1 MVTKQKS
8 LVSNRIER
16 VGVVPFG
23 LDVPKNPVFMR
34 VSGLGTFR
42 VTVFATLFSKT
53 CFLADEIVPP
63 GLQLNLKIA

>member
-16 VGVVPFG
+16 VGVVPIG
-23 LDVPKNPVFMR
+23 LDVPKNPVISK

-42 VTVFATLFSKT
+42 ATVFATLFSKT
-53 CFLADEIVPP
+53 CFRADEIVPL
-63 GLQLNLKIA
+63 GLFVKGV

>member
-16 VGVVPFG
+16 VGVVPLG

-34 VSGLGTFR
+34 V
-42 VTVFATLFSKT
+42 
-53 CFLADEIVPP
+53 
-63 GLQLNLKIA
+63 